1 MAFPDSTWP
10 FIKLMGT
17 GCHITTFSG
26 RGPRHP
32 FRKALWGPPALQ
44 HTLCGVCHPENMGNW
59 GSTWTQQLK
68 HLHRLERNLYH
79 NFRQE
84 INAEVWKNVGFCV
97 RVGELCLKK
106 NKQTNKIPQ
115 KKPTKTT
122 QKTPTLRF
130 KLAPEGRWICYLLWL
145 RALAGW
151 TSAGVGWKST
161 IDFTSQGDACETLT
175 TNINI
180 KVPREEKGTASC
192 FVSRMKKCGKRDLAK
207 LCKTASALP

>member
-115 KKPTKTT
+115 KKKHQNHPKNPHPQVQACTWREMDLLPAVT
-122 QKTPTLRF
+122 QGSCRLNFSGCRLEKHHWFHLPRRCLRNSHNQ
-130 KLAPEGRWICYLLWL
+130 Y
-145 RALAGW
+145 
-151 TSAGVGWKST
+151 
-161 IDFTSQGDACETLT
+161 
-175 TNINI
+175 
-180 KVPREEKGTASC
+180 
-192 FVSRMKKCGKRDLAK
+192 
-207 LCKTASALP
+207 